1 MSQQDPDSNT
11 ASSGPGSTPREK
23 GGQRLRTETLEKILE
38 VTQKLSAPYDLSH
51 MLEEVIEA
59 ARNVLHADRGT
70 VYMYDDETDE
80 LLLTVATGMDPIRFP
95 ASRGIA
101 GHCARSREIINV
113 PDCYA
118 DPRFD
123 PSFDKKTG
131 YRTRC
136 MLTLPLVGYDQS
148 LIGVLQLLN
157 KDGGVFSDTDER
169 VAMALAAQCAV
180 ALHRVKL
187 TQELMN
193 RERVNQEISV
203 AREIQMSALPK
214 KMPPVEGYDGAGK
227 FRPADETGGDLF
239 DFVRI
244 EDGRLFLLM
253 GDATGH
259 GIGPA
264 LSATQVRAMMRV
276 GLRLGASLDEIYA
289 HTNNQLVDDL
299 PDDRFV
305 TAFVGLL
312 NPRNHSVRFH
322 AGGQGPL
329 LHFRSGSGH
338 CDWYGA
344 TTFPMGALQQNNL
357 KTAQRIELDPGDV
370 LALISDG
377 VYEYENPSG
386 EQFGEQRV
394 GDLVREHHDKPMTEL
409 IEILLRRVRE
419 FGGEAIQGDDITV
432 VVIRRLPH

>member
-1 MSQQDPDSNT
+1 
-11 ASSGPGSTPREK
+11 
-23 GGQRLRTETLEKILE
+23 
-38 VTQKLSAPYDLSH
+38 
-51 MLEEVIEA
+51 
-59 ARNVLHADRGT
+59 
-70 VYMYDDETDE
+70 
-80 LLLTVATGMDPIRFP
+80 LTVATGLDPIRFP
-95 ASRGIA
+95 ATRGIA
-101 GHCARSREIINV
+101 GQCAKTRQIINV

-118 DPRFD
+118 DDRFD

-136 MLTLPLVGYDQS
+136 MLTLPLIGYDDS

-157 KDGGVFSDTDER
+157 KEGGVFNDNDER
-169 VAMALAAQCAV
+169 VAAALAAQCAV
-180 ALHRVKL
+180 ALHRVSL

-193 RERVNQEISV
+193 RERINQEISV

-214 KMPPVEGYDGAGK
+214 RMPAVEGYDGAGK

-239 DFVRI
+239 DFVRL

-264 LSATQVRAMMRV
+264 LSATQVRAMMRL

-289 HTNNQLVDDL
+289 HGNNQLVDDL

-305 TAFVGLL
+305 TAFVGIL
-312 NPRNHSVRFH
+312 NPRTHDVRFH

-329 LHFRSGSGH
+329 LHFRAATGE
-338 CDWYGA
+338 CVWYGA
-344 TTFPMGALQQNNL
+344 TTFPMGAMYQTSL
-357 KTAQRIELDPGDV
+357 KTAQRIELDPGDL

-377 VYEYENPSG
+377 VYEYENDSG
-386 EQFGEQRV
+386 EQFGEDGVADVIRQ
-394 GDLVREHHDKPMTEL
+394 HHEKPMTDL
-409 IEILLRRVRE
+409 VEILLRSVRE
-419 FGGEAIQGDDITV
+419 FGGQVTQADDITV
-432 VVIRRLPH
+432 VLIRRLPG

>member
-1 MSQQDPDSNT
+1 MTTAARRQQL
-11 ASSGPGSTPREK
+11 K
-23 GGQRLRTETLEKILE
+23 TETLEQILE
-38 VTQKLSAPYDLSH
+38 VTKKLAAPYDLSH
-51 MLEEVIEA
+51 MLTEVIDA
-59 ARNVLHADRGT
+59 ARQVLRADRGT
-70 VYMYDDETDE
+70 VYMYDEETDE
-80 LLLTVATGMDPIRFP
+80 LLLTVATGLDPIRFP
-95 ASRGIA
+95 ATRGIA
-101 GHCARSREIINV
+101 GQCAKTRQIINV

-118 DPRFD
+118 DDRFD

-136 MLTLPLVGYDQS
+136 MLTLPLIGYDDS

-157 KDGGVFSDTDER
+157 KEGGVFNDNDER
-169 VAMALAAQCAV
+169 VAAALAAQCAV
-180 ALHRVKL
+180 ALHRVSL

-193 RERVNQEISV
+193 RERINQEISV

-214 KMPPVEGYDGAGK
+214 RMPAVEGYDGAGK

-239 DFVRI
+239 DFVRL

-264 LSATQVRAMMRV
+264 LSATQVRAMMRL

-289 HTNNQLVDDL
+289 HGNNQLVDDL

-305 TAFVGLL
+305 TAFVGIL
-312 NPRNHSVRFH
+312 NPRTHDVRFH

-329 LHFRSGSGH
+329 LHFRAATGE
-338 CDWYGA
+338 CVWYGA
-344 TTFPMGALQQNNL
+344 TTFPMGAMYQTSL
-357 KTAQRIELDPGDV
+357 KTAQRIELDPGDL

-377 VYEYENPSG
+377 VYEYENDTG
-386 EQFGEQRV
+386 EQFGEDGVADVIRQHHEKSMT
-394 GDLVREHHDKPMTEL
+394 DLV
-409 IEILLRRVRE
+409 EILLRSVRE
-419 FGGEAIQGDDITV
+419 FGGQVTQADDITV
-432 VVIRRLPH
+432 VLIRRVPG